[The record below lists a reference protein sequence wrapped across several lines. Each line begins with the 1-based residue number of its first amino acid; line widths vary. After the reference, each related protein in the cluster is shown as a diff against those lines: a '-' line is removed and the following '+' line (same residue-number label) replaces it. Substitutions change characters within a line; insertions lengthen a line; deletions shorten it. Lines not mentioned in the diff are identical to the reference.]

1 MTILIL
7 IDRFYLLKDNF
18 YMNLLSELKLRNVSI
33 HECSKITGIPY
44 GALYPLIHGQKKL
57 EKCEY
62 ATLKKLA
69 DFLLCSI
76 EDLLKPQEDFSVLWE
91 DEKTADVTISENQ
104 AHIIRYTTNPV
115 KQIFSK
121 EELSLYELGEILKY
135 RCWDQKRE
143 NIEKYLYKLGLTDF
157 NPYKICRKTHGVMFQ
172 DKIWFRYKNET
183 LCWNDVKCR

>member
-172 DKIWFRYKNET
+172 DKIWFRYKDET

>member
-1 MTILIL
+1 
-7 IDRFYLLKDNF
+7 
-18 YMNLLSELKLRNVSI
+18 MNLLSELKLRDISI
-33 HECSKITGIPY
+33 NECSKITGIPY

-69 DFLLCSI
+69 DFFVCSI
-76 EDLLKPQEDFSVLWE
+76 EDLLKPQENFSVLWE

-104 AHIIRYTTNPV
+104 AHVIRYTTNPV
-115 KQIFSK
+115 KQIFAK
-121 EELSLYELGEILKY
+121 EELSLYELGEILKW

-172 DKIWFRYKNET
+172 DKIWFRYNDEN

>member
-172 DKIWFRYKNET
+172 DKIWFRYKDEL

>member
-33 HECSKITGIPY
+33 NECSKITGIPY

-69 DFLLCSI
+69 DFFVCTI
-76 EDLLKPQEDFSVLWE
+76 EDLLKGQDDFSVLWE

-172 DKIWFRYKNET
+172 DKIWFRYKDET